1 LISYKKKNLKA
12 SYVLDNGINGTSGNA
27 GKPGLGGKYGNTAV
41 RDEITTESS
50 SRRGGPAGWFGGI
63 NIKKTT
69 TINHRMTENL
79 TTAPPGNLRSTLNSL
94 NRMVPSQLN
103 KQDFKTIT
111 DMHKKFFTDSSKT
124 NKFAYFIPQ
133 DNALNN
139 EDVSFIQ
146 QVSGQL

>member
-1 LISYKKKNLKA
+1 
-12 SYVLDNGINGTSGNA
+12 
-27 GKPGLGGKYGNTAV
+27 
-41 RDEITTESS
+41 
-50 SRRGGPAGWFGGI
+50 
-63 NIKKTT
+63 
-69 TINHRMTENL
+69 MTEIG
-79 TTAPPGNLRSTLNSL
+79 TTAPPGNLRSTLNSV

-124 NKFAYFIPQ
+124 NKFAYFMPQ
-133 DNALNN
+133 DNALSN